1 MGTGAVSI
9 LFASFP
15 YGHDT
20 HAMNIFSLVFF
31 FLNLFLVIL
40 FTALTFARYY
50 LYPYIWPI
58 TLNHPVSSLYIG
70 CFPMGVAT
78 LINVAVDVINTRYG
92 FGGKVFLYFIW
103 AVWWI
108 DVLVSVLCCWGM
120 VHVMQTTQTHSLQA
134 MTTVWLLPVVT
145 VIVASSSG
153 GVLAGALQKYSPI
166 HALISSTIA
175 VFLVIV
181 GLSLA
186 LMMLTTYLLRLI
198 IYGPPSGATVL
209 STFLPLGP
217 TGQAGFSVLL
227 IGQNFKS
234 LLPFQS
240 DSGSSDFLQSSTSGV
255 IVYNIC
261 VCISFLLW
269 CIASMWIVYAFL
281 AVQDVVRRGR
291 FPFKLPWWG
300 LVFPNGVYANLTIN
314 LSVTFDSRFF
324 RIFGA
329 IYAIGTLILW
339 TFITTKSM
347 VMVYDRTIFEALEDL
362 DMVRPDKH
370 SQESGQH

>member
-1 MGTGAVSI
+1 MVVSALSRSSALSLVYCQLTESSHNSCTGTGAVSI

-120 VHVMQTTQTHSLQA
+120 VHVMFVELCLSQTLLSELLLQA
-134 MTTVWLLPVVT
+134 NDSNTLITSYDNSVVAT
-145 VIVASSSG
+145 SRYCDRRVVIGGRARWGIAEILSNTCAHFIHDRSILGHCWPFPRTNDAHDIFITAHNLWPTLWSHGTLYLFASW
-153 GVLAGALQKYSPI
+153 A
-166 HALISSTIA
+166 H
-175 VFLVIV
+175 
-181 GLSLA
+181 
-186 LMMLTTYLLRLI
+186 
-198 IYGPPSGATVL
+198 
-209 STFLPLGP
+209 
-217 TGQAGFSVLL
+217 
-227 IGQNFKS
+227 
-234 LLPFQS
+234 
-240 DSGSSDFLQSSTSGV
+240 GSS
-255 IVYNIC
+255 
-261 VCISFLLW
+261 W
-269 CIASMWIVYAFL
+269 
-281 AVQDVVRRGR
+281 
-291 FPFKLPWWG
+291 
-300 LVFPNGVYANLTIN
+300 
-314 LSVTFDSRFF
+314 
-324 RIFGA
+324 IFGA
-329 IYAIGTLILW
+329 
-339 TFITTKSM
+339 F
-347 VMVYDRTIFEALEDL
+347 DRPELQVIASVSE
-362 DMVRPDKH
+362 
-370 SQESGQH
+370 